1 MQGLLELNPRVVV
14 DEVEPSELRTRE
26 VNRRIDVGDLRDVDP
41 QADSLAACRSNEI
54 DRVIGATDIN
64 VDANDGGSRGGECQ
78 SALSAEALRCAGYD
92 AKTTVKFHG
101 DVSLSIGCRWM

>member
-1 MQGLLELNPRVVV
+1 LEVFITIISDVRQYFG
-14 DEVEPSELRTRE
+14 RE
-26 VNRRIDVGDLRDVDP
+26 RLGSRRIDVGDLRDVDP